1 MCVSC
6 TSRSRHAPINK
17 RCIIMHIIIDYN
29 VGNLASVQQGFLR
42 AGIKTI
48 ISQDKTKIQA
58 ATSLILPGVGAF
70 KESLDALKA
79 SGLIPFIIE
88 HIKQNK
94 PLIGIC
100 LGMQLLYEY
109 SEEYGYHK
117 GLGIFKGTIKRIEGD
132 VKIPHMGW
140 NTLKIETND
149 PIVSYLKDKRDVYF
163 VHSYYADSNDG
174 IIATTQYGVTI
185 PAIIKKGNVY
195 ATQFHPEK
203 SGDVGVD
210 ILKGYQKIL

>member
-1 MCVSC
+1 MCVSWI
-6 TSRSRHAPINK
+6 TRSRYTPVYK
-17 RCIIMHIIIDYN
+17 GRFIMHIIIDYN

-42 AGIKTI
+42 AGIDTI
-48 ISQDKTKIQA
+48 ISQDKTMIQH

-79 SGLIPFIIE
+79 SGLIPVILD
-88 HIKQNK
+88 HIKKNK

-109 SEEYGYHK
+109 SEEYGIHQ

-132 VKIPHMGW
+132 VKVPHMGW
-140 NTLKIETND
+140 NTLKIHTND
-149 PIVSYLKDKRDVYF
+149 PIVSYINDKRDVYF

-203 SGDVGVD
+203 SGDVGIE